1 MDFDKTG
8 KFKFHIA
15 NSIAGKV
22 YKEFR
27 VNGGGGGMGDSYST
41 EMQGG
46 RVEWIL
52 DLCGVL
58 VCQEGGLIDG
68 VDGSIGV
75 LWCGVWHWRFI
86 EIISF
91 YQVFAHPIHQ
101 LTNIICP

>member
-1 MDFDKTG
+1 M
-8 KFKFHIA
+8 
-15 NSIAGKV
+15 
-22 YKEFR
+22 
-27 VNGGGGGMGDSYST
+27 GGMGDSYST